1 MKTNITNESDYVSEL
16 SKSKEETQLSNI
28 NPDFSIIQEEVKKEI
43 DNKEQEIYSFL
54 QENNDFKSYSESE
67 KDERF
72 QSVISKWNELK
83 DLVKKCKINLAL
95 NGLEI
100 NFLENKLHS
109 NIDYDYETIFYAVHL
124 KKHLLNNLPSVKASD
139 DFKVFETLVLIS
151 DCVLL
156 QHILTKLTVKGL
168 NKSSLAFANICKKL
182 SEVIVLYNFYE
193 NMSMRLSK
201 SIQEWNMELSKDEV
215 SFLQKEVLKQEI
227 ANEIQEGQ
235 GGEMTQPTVKKVK
248 KQKA

>member
-1 MKTNITNESDYVSEL
+1 MKTNITSESDYVSEL
-16 SKSKEETQLSNI
+16 SKTKEEGKLSTI
-28 NPDFSIIQEEVKKEI
+28 NPDFSLINEETKTAIDEKEKEI
-43 DNKEQEIYSFL
+43 YTFL
-54 QENNDFKSYSESE
+54 NENNDFKSYTESE

-72 QSVISKWNELK
+72 QNVISKQNELK
-83 DLVKKCKINLAL
+83 DLIKTCKINLSL

-139 DFKVFETLVLIS
+139 DFKLFETLVLLS

-182 SEVIVLYNFYE
+182 SDVIVLYNFYE
-193 NMSMRLSK
+193 NISMRLSK
-201 SIQEWNMELSKDEV
+201 SIQEWNMELSKDEI
-215 SFLQKEVLKQEI
+215 SLLQKEVLKHEI
-227 ANEIQEGQ
+227 TEGLS
-235 GGEMTQPTVKKVK
+235 GEMTESTKSVKKVK